1 MLVCV
6 GDFLGPDDSAE
17 SVLAPYRSGDK
28 VVPLRT
34 YVLAGCIDPLNPL
47 LAEVGPGGELAPD
60 IVYLGISGT
69 ADLAGLRVAFI
80 SGGSDGSEVPPDA
93 VSSLRACSIE
103 AGFDGVDLLLSCAWP
118 KGFFRQ
124 MDETSLPADLLPD
137 RDLPEVGLDSLAD
150 LAVALRPRYHFCG
163 GEGQFWHRPPY
174 RLPNSTH
181 VCRMVGLSRVQE
193 DKKQV
198 WLKAF
203 GLVPAGAMRGA
214 APAPPGDTTDCPYP
228 HAAALDTR
236 SECNDFKLGRCQ
248 RGDKCKYKHV
258 EGEPSAKRQKADLV
272 KDSRGWVA
280 QSCWFCVSSPQ
291 FESHLVTSIG
301 SGIYLTL
308 AKGPL
313 VPNHALVIPI
323 SHTPCSLMLSTEEAS
338 EVQLYV
344 DALRACFAAR
354 GRALLLFERFLG
366 STSSRAQFEHMHLQ
380 ALPLEPEHASRVGNA
395 FRAQGAKSGI
405 EFESLPPGTPLKD
418 HLEHGEA
425 FFAAELPSGEKL
437 LHRLARNPRR
447 HPLQFGR
454 EVVASLIGAPERAD
468 WKLCMPRPIPGGGT
482 QAELEEEL
490 ASTFKDIF
498 REFEPKLGQ
507 E

>member
-1 MLVCV
+1 
-6 GDFLGPDDSAE
+6 
-17 SVLAPYRSGDK
+17 
-28 VVPLRT
+28 
-34 YVLAGCIDPLNPL
+34 
-47 LAEVGPGGELAPD
+47 
-60 IVYLGISGT
+60 
-69 ADLAGLRVAFI
+69 
-80 SGGSDGSEVPPDA
+80 
-93 VSSLRACSIE
+93 
-103 AGFDGVDLLLSCAWP
+103 
-118 KGFFRQ
+118 
-124 MDETSLPADLLPD
+124 
-137 RDLPEVGLDSLAD
+137 
-150 LAVALRPRYHFCG
+150 
-163 GEGQFWHRPPY
+163 
-174 RLPNSTH
+174 
-181 VCRMVGLSRVQE
+181 MVGLSRVQE